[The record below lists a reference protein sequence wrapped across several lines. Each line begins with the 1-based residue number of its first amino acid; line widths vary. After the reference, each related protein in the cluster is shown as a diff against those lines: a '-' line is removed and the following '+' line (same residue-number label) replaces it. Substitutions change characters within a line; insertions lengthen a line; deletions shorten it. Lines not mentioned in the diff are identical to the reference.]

1 VHCHRRRPQNRPA
14 GPERLGVRA
23 REDSNLRLLPPEAS
37 STIAYME
44 GLVDEVKSQHE
55 LERRTVDATGD
66 DAFVWTREVE
76 TALDITALRR
86 DDPADLN

>member
-1 VHCHRRRPQNRPA
+1 
-14 GPERLGVRA
+14 
-23 REDSNLRLLPPEAS
+23 
-37 STIAYME
+37 ME